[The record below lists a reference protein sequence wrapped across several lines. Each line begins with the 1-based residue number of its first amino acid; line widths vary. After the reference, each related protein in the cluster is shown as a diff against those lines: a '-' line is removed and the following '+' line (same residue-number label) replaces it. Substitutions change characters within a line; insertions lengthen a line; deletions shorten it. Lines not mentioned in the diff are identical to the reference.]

1 MNNERGGI
9 LSKLFIIPVGVAL
22 MVGFFFLGYYVGNYQ
37 AKSKTKSELMPPL
50 PDVVSQDL
58 PKKDDFTFYKTL
70 TDKNDKT
77 VSINLKPEQASE
89 EKTTEKKQTVVEE
102 PKKKVEKKAVAVEAP
117 KHKTPAPAPKV
128 KQLEIKIEK
137 EPAVAAKPKQTAAK
151 QPTPLAKKEPAPTTS
166 SNAKV
171 RYTLQVASYPNKD
184 GAEQDVK
191 RLKQNGYAAFI
202 VAADVPGKGV
212 WYRVRLGSFSNKA
225 SAEKL
230 QKDVQAKQGISSIVV
245 ME

>member
-9 LSKLFIIPVGVAL
+9 ISKLFIIPVGVAL
-22 MVGFFFLGYYVGNYQ
+22 MVGFFFLGYYVGKYQ
-37 AKSKTKSELMPPL
+37 GTSTAKSELMPPL
-50 PDVVSQDL
+50 PDVVSQNL

-77 VSINLKPEQASE
+77 VSINLKPEQAPE
-89 EKTTEKKQTVVEE
+89 EKTTEKKQTAVEE
-102 PKKKVEKKAVAVEAP
+102 PKKKIEKKSVVVETP
-117 KHKTPAPAPKV
+117 KSKTAAPAPKE

-137 EPAVAAKPKQTAAK
+137 EPSVATKPKQTVPK
-151 QPTPLAKKEPAPTTS
+151 QPQPKKEPVS
-166 SNAKV
+166 SASSTPKA
-171 RYTLQVASYPNKD
+171 RYTLQVASYPDKD

-191 RLKQNGYAAFI
+191 KLKQSGFAAFI
-202 VAADVPGKGV
+202 VSADVPGKGV